1 MEKEG
6 NKETCEQSSLTL
18 TLVDESR
25 KVLGT
30 LYRAM
35 KPLLDD
41 FNPEMTGLYDEC
53 LKCIQNSSYLQ
64 SAIEVKRQYGE
75 TSCRRKRANK
85 QT

>member
-6 NKETCEQSSLTL
+6 NKETCEQPSLTL

-41 FNPEMTGLYDEC
+41 FNPEMTGVYDEC
-53 LKCIQNSSYLQ
+53 FKCLPSSSYRQ
-64 SAIEVKRQYGE
+64 SATEVKRQYGE
-75 TSCRRKRANK
+75 TSCRRKRANQ